1 MIHYT
6 LLNPEII
13 WSDYYEKPVPL
24 EEHTIDG
31 IHLVMRRLNEQ
42 TWRVEQILSTDP
54 MDFLH
59 PRFQP
64 GSLFVSSPH
73 PTLVNNC

>member
-6 LLNPEII
+6 TLNPEII
-13 WSDYYEKPVPL
+13 WGDYYEEPAPL

-31 IHLVMRRLNEQ
+31 IHLVMRRLDEQ

-54 MDFLH
+54 MDFLRS
-59 PRFQP
+59 RFQP
-64 GSLFVSSPH
+64 GSLFISSPQ
-73 PTLVNNC
+73 PTTQQ